1 MDPAQADLQDAHAAE
16 ADRRLVARLRAGD
29 EGAFMDLVDRE
40 GPAMLRL
47 ARRFVPSQAV
57 AEEVVQETWVAVLD
71 GLGRFE
77 GRSSLRTWIFR
88 ILVNRAK
95 TRGARER
102 RTVPFATLAG
112 DEAAGDFHAVD
123 PSRFLPADHEQWP
136 HHWATPLRRWDAQP
150 ETAAQVTETLGII
163 ARAIDALP
171 DAQRTV
177 ILLRDVEGWPGPDVS
192 NALEISE
199 TNQRVLLHRARS
211 KVRAA
216 LDDHLTPA

>member
-1 MDPAQADLQDAHAAE
+1 MDALPPDLQDAHATEAE
-16 ADRRLVARLRAGD
+16 RRLVERLRAGD
-29 EGAFMDLVDRE
+29 EAAFMELVDRE

-57 AEEVVQETWVAVLD
+57 AEEVVQETWVAVLA
-71 GLGRFE
+71 GLDRFE

-95 TRGARER
+95 TRGIRER

-112 DEAAGDFHAVD
+112 DEASGDFHAVD
-123 PSRFLPADHEQWP
+123 PSRFLPADHERAP
-136 HHWATPLRRWDAQP
+136 HHWAMPPRRWEAQP
-150 ETAAQVTETLGII
+150 ETAAEVAETLAII

-171 DAQRTV
+171 QTQRTV

-192 NALEISE
+192 NALEITE

-216 LDDHLTPA
+216 LEDHLAV